1 MAMRMRAPS
10 RILSTTISW
19 LLCLGPAVTPGAGAA
34 HSAPRYE
41 YDSVLAKMPDRV
53 HGQTLFGNC
62 AHCHGGTAGGS
73 ADGTIPAL
81 AGQHFRVIARQLVDF
96 RYDKRWDARMEHFAD
111 TPYVIATQDVADIA
125 DYISSL
131 NRTGPTVS
139 GDGEQVTHGGH
150 VYALHCAN
158 CHGPVAEGN
167 NFKAYPRLAGQHYP
181 YLLEQLHDAV
191 EGRRPNF
198 PISHIRLLEGYDR
211 DDLVGLSD
219 FLSRISVLPSTAM
232 TMSSPG
238 ISTNV
243 RR

>member
-1 MAMRMRAPS
+1 MQMKTSSQTLSKAAP
-10 RILSTTISW
+10 W
-19 LLCLGPAVTPGAGAA
+19 LIWLVLAATASAAATHAGP
-34 HSAPRYE
+34 RDE
-41 YDSVLAKMPDRV
+41 YQSVLAKTPDRV

-73 ADGTIPAL
+73 QDGSIPAL

-96 RYDKRWDARMEHFAD
+96 RHDKRWDARMEHFAD

-131 NRTGPTVS
+131 KPTGAAVT
-139 GDGEQVTHGGH
+139 GDGEQAIHGGQL
-150 VYALHCAN
+150 YARHCAS
-158 CHGPVAEGN
+158 CHGAAGEGDN
-167 NFKAYPRLAGQHYP
+167 LKSYPRLAGQHYP

-198 PISHIRLLEGYDR
+198 PSAHIRVLVGYDR

-219 FLSRISVLPSTAM
+219 FLSRLPP
-232 TMSSPG
+232 SP
-238 ISTNV
+238 
-243 RR
+243 R